1 MRFYKMQAKDLRNKN
16 MSELTKTLD
25 GQTKDFE
32 KYMHDIY
39 KGKEKNVSK
48 SRFFKKD
55 IARIKTVMAEKK
67 FMKETKNA

>member
-1 MRFYKMQAKDLRNKN
+1 MQAKDLRNKN
-16 MSELTKTLD
+16 MSELKKTLD
-25 GQTKDFE
+25 SQNKDFE
-32 KYMHDIY
+32 KFMHDVY

-48 SRFFKKD
+48 TRLFKKD